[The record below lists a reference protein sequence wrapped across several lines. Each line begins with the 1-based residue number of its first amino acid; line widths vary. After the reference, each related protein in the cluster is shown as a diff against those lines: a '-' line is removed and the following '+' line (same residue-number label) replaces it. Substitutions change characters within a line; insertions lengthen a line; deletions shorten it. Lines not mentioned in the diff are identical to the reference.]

1 MPNKRHLVRETVLS
15 LLYTYEFNKENYFEF
30 VKDKIKDFDQN
41 NQDFANKLINKTIL
55 QIKDFDSIINSKL
68 NKWELDRVPVIDRII
83 IRMGICEIM
92 HFEDIPPKV
101 TINEMIELAKEY
113 SNEKSSKFVNGI
125 LDSFLNDLQ
134 KNNQLNKTGRGL
146 IEQSLN
152 KKNK

>member
-125 LDSFLNDLQ
+125 IDSFLNDLQ

>member
-146 IEQSLN
+146 IEQSLI
-152 KKNK
+152 KKNR

>member
-1 MPNKRHLVRETVLS
+1 
-15 LLYTYEFNKENYFEF
+15 
-30 VKDKIKDFDQN
+30 
-41 NQDFANKLINKTIL
+41 
-55 QIKDFDSIINSKL
+55 
-68 NKWELDRVPVIDRII
+68 
-83 IRMGICEIM
+83 
-92 HFEDIPPKV
+92 
-101 TINEMIELAKEY
+101 MIELAKEY